1 MFNDLTLTKTI
12 KIGDSEISIS
22 ATSYADFDD
31 CLLDAMKC
39 SLDAFEA
46 EFNSNMTKM
55 KRSESSASK
64 QRRA

>member
-31 CLLDAMKC
+31 CLLDALKC

-46 EFNSNMTKM
+46 EFNSNMAKT

>member
-12 KIGDSEISIS
+12 KIGDSEITIG

-31 CLLDAMKC
+31 CLLDALKC

-46 EFNSNMTKM
+46 EFSLHMAKVNKA
-55 KRSESSASK
+55 KVRK
-64 QRRA
+64 